1 MAPKEDK
8 LFSKVQQFTD
18 RDMHTFILPYPFSHE
33 PFFYS
38 YNIGKDWITANPLL
52 AYARNIT

>member
-8 LFSKVQQFTD
+8 LCSKVQQFTD

-33 PFFYS
+33 PFF
-38 YNIGKDWITANPLL
+38 ILIILVKIE
-52 AYARNIT
+52 